1 MAIANAASN
10 LIRKAVNRV
19 GNALVRFGS
28 AGKAATKAVSET
40 ASKTAAATGVAQKAA
55 RKAAKSA
62 SKSKLAPLAKDTVE
76 IAGKTAEKK
85 AKALL
90 QKERAS
96 ILKGLGIKRA
106 TIRRLIRLEPTAFV
120 QESLSEI
127 GKAMHIPQELMP
139 QLAFV
144 DSLGKG
150 ADACYELAS
159 HGILISH
166 SALKKPKFF
175 LFSEIAHEMQHAK
188 QGLRIFRSKIAPEV
202 IRTQSR
208 NAGEILTTQQINAVR
223 SMTPQQLEQLA
234 SDNPLRIIS
243 NILQSNDSAQINAFL
258 QSMEKA
264 FKERQE
270 KGLLAFRKR
279 LLKILGPLS
288 SEAEEIVAKEYYN
301 GFNKSI
307 SDRLKG
313 NMIGYAY
320 SLPERE
326 AYLCGGVEFWSFL
339 LKSLI

>member
-1 MAIANAASN
+1 
-10 LIRKAVNRV
+10 
-19 GNALVRFGS
+19 
-28 AGKAATKAVSET
+28 
-40 ASKTAAATGVAQKAA
+40 
-55 RKAAKSA
+55 
-62 SKSKLAPLAKDTVE
+62 
-76 IAGKTAEKK
+76 
-85 AKALL
+85 
-90 QKERAS
+90 
-96 ILKGLGIKRA
+96 
-106 TIRRLIRLEPTAFV
+106 
-120 QESLSEI
+120 
-127 GKAMHIPQELMP
+127 
-139 QLAFV
+139 
-144 DSLGKG
+144 
-150 ADACYELAS
+150 
-159 HGILISH
+159 
-166 SALKKPKFF
+166 
-175 LFSEIAHEMQHAK
+175 MQHAK
-188 QGLRIFRSKIAPEV
+188 QGLRIFRSKIAPEG